1 VVSLQLALLASALL
15 LLNQSLRRWQLGL
28 LRQRPGEQP

>member
-1 VVSLQLALLASALL
+1 LATALL

-28 LRQRPGEQP
+28 LRLQAGQHPQP